1 MSDYEWGIVLIQI
14 AKLLL
19 DLFKAL
25 FEDKRDKDE
34 DK

>member
-1 MSDYEWGIVLIQI
+1 MSDYEWVIVLIQI

-25 FEDKRDKDE
+25 SEDKRDKDE